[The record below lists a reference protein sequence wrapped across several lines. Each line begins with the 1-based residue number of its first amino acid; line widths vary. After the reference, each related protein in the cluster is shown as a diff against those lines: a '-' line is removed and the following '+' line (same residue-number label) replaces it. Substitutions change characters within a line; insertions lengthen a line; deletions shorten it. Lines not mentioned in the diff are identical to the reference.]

1 MVETSASKRKKISK
15 DLLKVNEIWADRMSS
30 RDFIEFVTKLE
41 NYLFQKVEE
50 INQLNKFIASYPDNI
65 R

>member
-30 RDFIEFVTKLE
+30 RDFIDFVTKLE
-41 NYLFQKVEE
+41 SYLSQKVEE

-65 R
+65 Q